1 MYLAT
6 SMSLTLHP
14 YPAYPGWKKAKRECN
29 LKSVINWTVL
39 TQNSYVEALTNQYFR
54 NVTVY
59 EDQAFKEIV
68 KLKQG
73 HLGEL

>member
-6 SMSLTLHP
+6 SRSLTLHS
-14 YPAYPGWKKAKRECN
+14 YPAYPSWEKAKRECN
-29 LKSVINWTVL
+29 LKSVINWIVL
-39 TQNSYVEALTNQYFR
+39 TQNSYVEALTYQYFG

-73 HLGEL
+73 H